1 MRWPMRREGVWRTL
15 LLLLA
20 AVVAGL
26 ALTPTPPEHIGLD
39 WDKLNHTAA
48 FAALAV
54 CAVLG
59 WRHAH
64 PARRLLVLL
73 ALLAFGGAI
82 ELLQRHVPGR
92 SAEWADLLA
101 DAIGIAAGG
110 LLAWGWLQHR
120 HDTPQSPP

>member
-1 MRWPMRREGVWRTL
+1 MPWPMRRESVWRML
-15 LLLLA
+15 LALLA
-20 AVVAGL
+20 ALVATL
-26 ALTPTPPEHIGLD
+26 ALTPTPPEHISLG
-39 WDKLNHTAA
+39 WDKLNHAAA

-59 WRHAH
+59 WPDA
-64 PARRLLVLL
+64 PTARQVVVLL
-73 ALLAFGGAI
+73 ALLAFGGTI

-101 DAIGIAAGG
+101 DAIGIVVGA
-110 LLAWGWLQHR
+110 LLACGWLRRR